1 MIQIVLVN
9 DVDDVETG
17 AAPAGRRETRELQ
30 IKKEILFE
38 MSVCLFSA
46 ENTIGALIVPLFGD
60 NENKRHLCLVG
71 LNVPFSKGH
80 CVPWSSGWASVG
92 SQRSPRFWGD

>member
-30 IKKEILFE
+30 IKKETFLR
-38 MSVCLFSA
+38 CLYLCSA
-46 ENTIGALIVPLFGD
+46 ENIFEALFVVD
-60 NENKRHLCLVG
+60 
-71 LNVPFSKGH
+71 
-80 CVPWSSGWASVG
+80 
-92 SQRSPRFWGD
+92 